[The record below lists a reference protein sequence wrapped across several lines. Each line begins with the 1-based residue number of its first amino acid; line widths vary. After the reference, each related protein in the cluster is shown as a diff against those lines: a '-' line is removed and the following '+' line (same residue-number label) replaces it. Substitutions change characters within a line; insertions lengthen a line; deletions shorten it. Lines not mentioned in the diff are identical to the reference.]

1 MMTPEHIAELRRRF
15 PLPRYF
21 MAKGY
26 KPKSK
31 GRHFLMH
38 CPFCIETGKTL
49 RFRIYLDHFMCTA
62 ECGKRGDIIAA
73 HAEIDGLSLI
83 QAYEELCE
91 MSSFNNSR
99 METLIPG
106 APVDLITIREIR
118 RSQ

>member
-1 MMTPEHIAELRRRF
+1 MMTPEHIAGLKRHF

-21 MAKGY
+21 IAMDY
-26 KPKSK
+26 KLKSN
-31 GRHFLMH
+31 GRHFLMK
-38 CPFCIETGKTL
+38 CPFSIETGETR
-49 RFRIYLDHFMCTA
+49 RFRVYLDHFICGG
-62 ECGKRGDIIAA
+62 CGKRGDIIAA

-106 APVDLITIREIR
+106 APVDLTTIREIR
-118 RSQ
+118 RSR

>member
-1 MMTPEHIAELRRRF
+1 MMTPEHIAELKRHF

-21 MAKGY
+21 MAMDY
-26 KPKSK
+26 ELKSN
-31 GRHFLMH
+31 GRHFLMK
-38 CPFCIETGKTL
+38 CPFSIETGETR
-49 RFRIYLDHFMCTA
+49 RFRVYLDHFICGG
-62 ECGKRGDIIAA
+62 CGKRGDIIAA

-118 RSQ
+118 RSR

>member
-1 MMTPEHIAELRRRF
+1 MMTPEHIAELKRHF

-21 MAKGY
+21 MAMDY
-26 KPKSK
+26 KLKST
-31 GRHFLMH
+31 GRHFLMK
-38 CPFCIETGKTL
+38 CPFSIETGETR
-49 RFRIYLDHFMCTA
+49 RFRVYLDHFICGG
-62 ECGKRGDIIAA
+62 CGKRGDIIAA

-118 RSQ
+118 RSR

>member
-1 MMTPEHIAELRRRF
+1 MTPEHIAELKRHF

-21 MAKGY
+21 MAMDY
-26 KPKSK
+26 ELKSN
-31 GRHFLMH
+31 GRHFLMR
-38 CPFCIETGKTL
+38 CPFSIETGKTR
-49 RFRIYLDHFMCTA
+49 RFRVYLDHFICGG
-62 ECGKRGDIIAA
+62 CGKRGDIIAA

-118 RSQ
+118 RSR